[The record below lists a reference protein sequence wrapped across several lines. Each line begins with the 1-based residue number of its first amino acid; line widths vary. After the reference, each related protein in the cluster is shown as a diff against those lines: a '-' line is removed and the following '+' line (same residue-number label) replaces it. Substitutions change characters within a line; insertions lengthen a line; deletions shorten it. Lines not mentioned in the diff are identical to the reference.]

1 VEKKRLNIV
10 YFWNYSI
17 YNYINNKRLIETV
30 CVKRKEKIMTHNIYD
45 QMVAE
50 WDSYEDNWIIK
61 MQAEGLVKPDLSE
74 KEYDQ
79 LFNLLTYGEW

>member
-1 VEKKRLNIV
+1 
-10 YFWNYSI
+10 
-17 YNYINNKRLIETV
+17 
-30 CVKRKEKIMTHNIYD
+30 MTHNIYD

>member
-1 VEKKRLNIV
+1 
-10 YFWNYSI
+10 
-17 YNYINNKRLIETV
+17 
-30 CVKRKEKIMTHNIYD
+30 MTHNIYD

-61 MQAEGLVKPDLSE
+61 MQAEGLVKSDLSE